1 MDKNKLI
8 ADMYWILLDLK
19 DRYYLKD
26 RKEDEQTY
34 IRDELLKLTTAGM
47 EWIAEDEREKQ
58 NDLLNN
64 QD

>member
-19 DRYYLKD
+19 DKYYLKD
-26 RKEDEQTY
+26 RKEDVQTY
-34 IRDELLKLTTAGM
+34 IRNELLKLTTAGM
-47 EWIAEDEREKQ
+47 EWLEEDEREKQ
-58 NDLLNN
+58 NDLFDN